1 MVKRIIYP
9 LLQYIVFLFLLDL
22 GGYWDVIRLTLE
34 FRFPNLPLIP
44 LWKIHLTSSHDLI
57 LDGVVFTTALLFL
70 ILLVEIL
77 RKALKPWAWLS
88 ILSFALAIL
97 TGFVMHFGFLPIS

>member
-70 ILLVEIL
+70 ILLVEKIG
-77 RKALKPWAWLS
+77 RAS
-88 ILSFALAIL
+88 CRER
-97 TGFVMHFGFLPIS
+97 VC